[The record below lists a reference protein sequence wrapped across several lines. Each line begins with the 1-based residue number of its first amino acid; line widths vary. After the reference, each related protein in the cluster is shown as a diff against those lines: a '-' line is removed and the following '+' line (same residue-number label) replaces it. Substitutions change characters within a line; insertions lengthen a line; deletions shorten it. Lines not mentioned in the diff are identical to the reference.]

1 MIRKEQAETDA
12 LSVLRSAAIDY
23 EGDELMETVTVMR
36 VRTWHRLR
44 SPKHWLPTLAAAG
57 AVAALM
63 LAFAQTLW
71 SQPKVVPPTGS
82 AMNRPAPAF
91 GQDSEP
97 TQQWASPR
105 ASSSVGSSAH

>member
-1 MIRKEQAETDA
+1 MIPKDHLEADA

-57 AVAALM
+57 AVACLM

-71 SQPKVVPPTGS
+71 SQPQVVPPTGS
-82 AMNRPAPAF
+82 AMNRPAPSF
-91 GQDSEP
+91 GHDSEP